1 MALASV
7 LLTLAALQDPQAPH
21 GYYMCELK
29 REGPSGTI
37 FVAQTLMTHGEPSPR
52 LTWWVPPRWP
62 RGVFF
67 AIGWRG
73 DRPAEVMEAGDVET
87 FFFLFGE
94 RPRMR
99 IVIRRI
105 GPDGAR
111 ENRFI
116 GALTAAWGAPS
127 AHIAWPAFRD
137 MARGAAALELV
148 ATSEDGRI
156 ESAVEIAARDIGQV
170 ETMVAEAQPAFD
182 AIVAE
187 RQSRCP
193 FQDNRHITVTG

>member
-1 MALASV
+1 MALASA
-7 LLTLAALQDPQAPH
+7 LLTLAALQAPQAAD
-21 GYYMCELK
+21 GYHMCELK
-29 REGPSGTI
+29 RDGPSGTVT
-37 FVAQTLMTHGEPSPR
+37 VAQSIVTRGAPSER

-62 RGVFF
+62 GGIFF
-67 AIGWRG
+67 AISWHG
-73 DRPAEVMEAGDVET
+73 DRPAQAMAAGDVH
-87 FFFLFGE
+87 FFFFIFGQ

-105 GPDGAR
+105 GEDGAR

-116 GALTAAWGAPS
+116 GTLERAGGAPS
-127 AHIAWPAFRD
+127 THIAWPAFRD

-148 ATSEDGRI
+148 AMRDDGRI
-156 ESAVEIAARDIGQV
+156 LNAVEVAARDIEQV

-193 FQDNRHITVTG
+193 LQYLVAVTG